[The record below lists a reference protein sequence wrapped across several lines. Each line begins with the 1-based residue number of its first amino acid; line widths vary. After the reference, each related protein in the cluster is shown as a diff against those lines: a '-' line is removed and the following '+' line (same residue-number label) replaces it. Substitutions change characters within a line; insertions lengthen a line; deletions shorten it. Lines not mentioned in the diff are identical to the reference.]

1 MQLRIIAPAE
11 LAERALERLQ
21 AAPGVFNV
29 VHLPGV
35 ARKPSGDLIYADVTR
50 ADTSVVMGELRELGV
65 PAVGTIALDEVDT
78 ELSAVADRAAAAS
91 EHSPFG
97 DEVVWEAVEEN
108 TSEET
113 ELSINFVE
121 FFLIA
126 GLIAAVGILSDSP
139 ILIVAA
145 MVVSP
150 EFGPIA
156 AACVAA
162 VERRRDLARRS
173 LLALAVGFP
182 LAIAISGIAT
192 ATFRYAGLAPDRVD
206 VGHPLTAFIA
216 DPNFFSFFIAYLA
229 GTAGMLSLTSAKS
242 GALIGVLV
250 SVTTIPAAANIG
262 VAAAY
267 LNWADVRGA
276 TAQLAVNLI
285 GIFLGGIARL
295 SVQHR
300 IFVARRARYER
311 RRAAGAGGGVK
322 GAGQLP

>member
-1 MQLRIIAPAE
+1 MQLRIVAPAE
-11 LAERALERLQ
+11 LAELALERLY

-50 ADTSVVMGELRELGV
+50 ADTSVVVEELRELGI
-65 PAVGTIALDEVDT
+65 AAAGTIALEEMDT
-78 ELSAVADRAAAAS
+78 ELSALADRAAETS
-91 EHSPFG
+91 SHLPFG
-97 DEVVWEAVEEN
+97 DDVIWEEVEEN

-113 ELSINFVE
+113 ELSINYVE

-173 LLALAVGFP
+173 LLALAVGFL
-182 LAIAISGIAT
+182 LAIAISGVAT
-192 ATFRYAGLAPDRVD
+192 AIFRAVGFAPDRVD

-216 DPNFFSFFIAYLA
+216 DPNFFSFFVAYLA

-262 VAAAY
+262 VALAFV
-267 LNWADVRGA
+267 NWPDVRGA
-276 TAQLAVNLI
+276 TAQLVVNLI

-295 SVQHR
+295 YVQHR
-300 IFVARRARYER
+300 IFLVRRERYER
-311 RRAAGAGGGVK
+311 QQARRVA
-322 GAGQLP
+322 